1 MVSTLLLTTLF
12 AILSTF
18 VSAGSN
24 EKSAAWLAENAKKDG
39 VKTLPSGLQ
48 YKVLEKGTG
57 LHHPTVDSP
66 CECHYEGK
74 LIDGSIF
81 DSSYQRGSPTTFAP
95 NRVIKGWTEI
105 MQMMVEGD
113 KFEVY
118 IPSELGYGDR
128 GSPPKIGPGDALIFT
143 MEMIQ
148 IKGGKVAAVTCDVV
162 TLESCNEKEMAYV
175 KKAKAKYGMDADD
188 MQVEIERLNGLQN
201 SATADSLKAWASHRV
216 VLLERLIEAAGGN
229 EDEL

>member
-128 GSPPKIGPGDALIFT
+128 GSKPKIRPGDALIFT

-148 IKGGKVAAVTCDVV
+148 IKGGKVTAVNCDVV
-162 TLESCNEKEMAYV
+162 TLEHCNDKEMTYV
-175 KKAKAKYGMDADD
+175 MDAVEHYGMDADA
-188 MQVEIERLNGLQN
+188 MQVEMERLNGLHRS
-201 SATADSLKAWASHRV
+201 SAGKNTRA
-216 VLLERLIEAAGGN
+216 VLLQRLIEAAGR
-229 EDEL
+229 DEL